1 LLYMIKSNR
10 MESLMDALVAVLEDV
25 PDDPITPEWIGI
37 QSRGM
42 KQWISTQ
49 VAKKFGI
56 CANLSFLFP
65 RQILEQ
71 VFSSFETEQLP
82 KFSEDVLMWS
92 IMGNILKKKSNPDLS
107 NSTSSGFT
115 GKSEPCF
122 SDLEN
127 YIQGDESGRKLFQLS
142 MKIARVFDDYQIY
155 RPDMLLD
162 WEKIDGKTTF
172 KDPVM
177 DWQSML
183 WNQMSPSHRNMAT
196 RMDEFLKQVA
206 MIRAG
211 KGKIENLPGRICLF
225 GVSAMPARFLDIFAS
240 LAYFMDIYLFLL
252 TPSNQFFFDIKSRKQ
267 MEKIALESSAGI
279 NLDQAYYEI
288 ANPLLA
294 SLGLSGRDF
303 HRALEEFDYHEPFE
317 DLFHDPMDS
326 SQTMLSVLQ
335 SDVLN
340 MVDRSPGM
348 ENSPLPVSGKEYSIC
363 IHACHSPMRE
373 AQVLKDLLLDA
384 FEKDPGLCPHDV
396 IVMMPDIESYAPYVE
411 AVFSKEHR
419 IPFSI
424 SDRRKK
430 SESFTIIAFLKILQL
445 KDSRLEQ
452 ARVLELLLSPAISAK
467 FNISDK
473 DLLIIE
479 EKLRDA
485 GVLWGRDSKHRREL
499 TGTGFMEN
507 TWMFGFQRLFMG
519 YALPEGEESL
529 VANVLPCDS
538 FEGLEAD
545 ILGKFAHFCHTLFD
559 RLREFNTK
567 KNIAGWGACFKS
579 LVQSMME
586 KNHSNESDM
595 VFLIKVMEEFVLEGQ
610 EAGFDHEID
619 FSVVREVIE
628 KKLDKTI
635 DQGSFLAGS
644 LTFCNLMPMR
654 SIPFKI
660 VALMGMGETGF
671 PRKTRASSF
680 DLISKYPQKG
690 DKQEREEDRYL
701 FLESLLSARDRFII
715 TYTGMSIQDNS
726 PIPCSGVV
734 EELKDAIAS
743 SFEFPKGYAWSF
755 SHPLHPFN
763 QIYFNR
769 SDYFNQKDN
778 SSSNSQQTN
787 INQANLMEPGFFSF
801 SQDQCKIAISQ
812 AAMENKG
819 KTENKDKS
827 ENFSGFN
834 QERFVLEREKGNEN
848 ADLSITLADLIW
860 FFRNPVKAFV
870 TKGLSLSF
878 PRLEE
883 QIPDR
888 EEFQVSGLAGY
899 GLGSYYME
907 KEPGRDIYPLVR
919 AGGLLP
925 FGEKGK
931 SEWNRITQ
939 LADPVMDLAKTIIP
953 PEPLP
958 SFVVDTRVLGL
969 RITGP
974 ITDIYPDGRYVT
986 GFGRINPGRMLTQ
999 WIIHLFYQTIDQDV
1013 NSSETGG
1020 LDKLL
1025 NSTRKFSIGSTHLI
1039 GQDPK
1044 RRVPAVVYGFAPVKE
1059 ASRYITDLVSLYHKG
1074 QTQVLAFFCETCFHL
1089 ADSLGKKDYELTPE
1103 NLENAFHKSKG
1114 FWFDRFRKT
1123 GESLD
1128 RNIALIFG
1136 QKDPFDSVETLVAS
1150 GVVDSALAIY
1160 QPLLENLN
1168 RKS

>member
-1 LLYMIKSNR
+1 
-10 MESLMDALVAVLEDV
+10 MDALVAVLEDV

-82 KFSEDVLMWS
+82 GFSEDVLMWS
-92 IMGNILKKKSNPDLS
+92 IMGNILNKNPLDPS
-107 NSTSSGFT
+107 IPRSSGFT
-115 GKSEPCF
+115 GKSETCF

-155 RPDMLLD
+155 RPDMLLT
-162 WEKIDGKTTF
+162 WEKTDGKAVF

-177 DWQSML
+177 AWQSML
-183 WNQMSPSHRNMAT
+183 WNKINHSQSNMAFQ
-196 RMDEFLKQVA
+196 MDEFLKQAA
-206 MIRAG
+206 MARAG
-211 KGKIENLPGRICLF
+211 QGKPGNLPGRICLF

-240 LAYFMDIYLFLL
+240 LAYFVDIYLFLL
-252 TPSNQFFFDIKSRKQ
+252 TPSNQFFFDIKSKKQ
-267 MEKIALESSAGI
+267 MEKIALDNSGSI
-279 NLDQAYYEI
+279 NPDQAYYEI

-294 SLGLSGRDF
+294 SLGLSGREF
-303 HRALEEFDYHEPFE
+303 HNALEEFDYHEPFG
-317 DLFHDPMDS
+317 DLFQDPMDS
-326 SQTMLSVLQ
+326 SKTMLSVLQ

-348 ENSPLPVSGKEYSIC
+348 ESLPIEVSEKDSSIC

-384 FEKDPGLCPHDV
+384 FESSPDLCPHDV
-396 IVMMPDIESYAPYVE
+396 IVMMPDIETYAPYVE
-411 AVFSKEHR
+411 AVFSREHK

-430 SESFTIIAFLKILQL
+430 SESLTMEAFLKILQL
-445 KDSRLEQ
+445 KNSRLEK
-452 ARVLELLLSPAISAK
+452 ARVLELLLFPAISAK
-467 FNISDK
+467 FDISSK
-473 DLLIIE
+473 DLVIIE

-485 GVLWGRDSKHRREL
+485 GVLWGRDSKHRRDI
-499 TGTGFMEN
+499 TGTGFKEN

-519 YALPEGEESL
+519 YALPENEESL
-529 VANVLPCDS
+529 VANVLPCDA

-545 ILGKFAHFCHTLFD
+545 LLGKFAHFCHTLFD
-559 RLREFNTK
+559 RLRDFDSR
-567 KNIAGWGACFKS
+567 KNIPGWGACFKN
-579 LVQSMME
+579 LIQTLMTKGVE

-595 VFLIKVMEEFVLEGQ
+595 VFLIKTMDEFVLEGR

-619 FSVVREVIE
+619 FSVAREVIE

-635 DQGSFLAGS
+635 SQGSFLAGS

-654 SIPFKI
+654 SVPFKV

-690 DKQEREEDRYL
+690 DKNEREEDRYL
-701 FLESLLSARDRFII
+701 FLESLLSARDRLII
-715 TYTGMSIQDNS
+715 TYTGMSIKDNS

-734 EELKDAIAS
+734 EELKDAIVS
-743 SFEFPKGYAWSF
+743 SFKFPKGYVWSF

-763 QIYFNR
+763 EIYF
-769 SDYFNQKDN
+769 K
-778 SSSNSQQTN
+778 QTN
-787 INQANLMEPGFFSF
+787 FIEPGFFSF

-812 AAMENKG
+812 AAMGNKNQS
-819 KTENKDKS
+819 ENKDKS
-827 ENFSGFN
+827 ENCSGSG
-834 QERFVLEREKGNEN
+834 QEMLVLEREKGNEN

-860 FFRNPVKAFV
+860 FFKNPVQAFV
-870 TKGLSLSF
+870 TKGLNLSF

-883 QIPDR
+883 QSPDR
-888 EEFQVSGLAGY
+888 EEFQVSGLSGY

-907 KEPGRDIYPLVR
+907 KEPERDIYPIVK
-919 AGGLLP
+919 AGGRLP
-925 FGEKGK
+925 FGEKGR

-939 LADPVMDLAKTIIP
+939 LADPVMDLANTIIP
-953 PEPLP
+953 SDPLP
-958 SFVVDTRVLGL
+958 PLVFDTRVLGL
-969 RITGP
+969 GITGP
-974 ITDIYPDGRYVT
+974 ITDIYRDGRYVT
-986 GFGRINPGRMLTQ
+986 GFGRLNPGRLLTQ
-999 WIIHLFYQTIDQDV
+999 WITHLFYQTIDQDL
-1013 NSSETGG
+1013 NHSGTGTQ
-1020 LDKLL
+1020 DKFL
-1025 NSTRKFSIGSTHLI
+1025 NSKENFSIGSTHII

-1044 RRVPAVVYGFAPVKE
+1044 KKVPAVVYDFAPVKD

-1089 ADSLGKKDYELTPE
+1089 ADSLGRKNYEVTPE
-1103 NLENAFHKSKG
+1103 NLEKAFHISKK
-1114 FWFDRFRKT
+1114 FWIDSFRNT
-1123 GESLD
+1123 GEGLD
-1128 RNIALIFG
+1128 RNVALIFG
-1136 QKDPFDSVETLVAS
+1136 KKDPFDSVETIVAS
-1150 GVVDSALAIY
+1150 GIIDNALAIY
-1160 QPLLENLN
+1160 QPLLKHLN